1 MRKILSLGWICALVL
16 SLAASAQMVLAA
28 PLAQGARA
36 VITSPSMNAVVRGKV
51 LINGSATHPNFWK
64 YEIHIAREPN
74 SNQWNVIGVHE
85 QQVIDGLLETW
96 DTATAPD
103 GSYSILLRVVDKTG
117 NYQEYI
123 VRQITVGNAR
133 PTDTPRPTNT
143 RAPTNT
149 SVPKSSP
156 TVILIQPTTDL
167 APSTPTP
174 TLERPATR
182 PSAISVPTIDTKGW
196 KDAFLMGAGA
206 MGAIFVL
213 VGLIY
218 LIRRIL

>member
-1 MRKILSLGWICALVL
+1 MRKLLSLGWICALAFL
-16 SLAASAQMVLAA
+16 LALSAQVILAA

-36 VITSPSMNAVVRGKV
+36 VISSPSMNAVVRGKV

-74 SNQWNVIGVHE
+74 ANQWNVIGVHE
-85 QQVIDGLLETW
+85 QQVVDGLLETW
-96 DTATAPD
+96 DTASAPD

-123 VRQITVGNAR
+123 VRQVSVGNAR

-149 SVPKSSP
+149 ALPKASP
-156 TVILIQPTTDL
+156 TVILIQPTTDIS
-167 APSTPTP
+167 PSTPTP
-174 TLERPATR
+174 TLERPATC
-182 PSAISVPTIDTKGW
+182 PSTISIPTIDTKGW

-206 MGAIFVL
+206 MGAIFLL